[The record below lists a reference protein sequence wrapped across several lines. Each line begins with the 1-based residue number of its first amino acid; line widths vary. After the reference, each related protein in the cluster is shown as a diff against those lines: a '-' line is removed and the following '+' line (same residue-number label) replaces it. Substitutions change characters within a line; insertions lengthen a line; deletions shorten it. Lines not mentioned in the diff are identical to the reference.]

1 MNATS
6 NPSVLVMEDDTAIRA
21 TLIDILELNG
31 YCVIHATNGP
41 DGVAMAQ
48 QHRPDVILTDIA
60 MPGLNGFEVI
70 RILHADERTRSIP
83 VIIVS
88 ASVEPEKMRQGMD
101 LGAEDF
107 IVKPFTEDQVLQSIR
122 ARLEKKALLDE
133 LDAFAHTVAHDLKNP
148 IAVLSMRAQLLRKLW
163 DSADDAKLLQHIVEL
178 DKNTTR
184 LNNIVDE
191 LLLLAGVRQQTVTPQ
206 RVEMEAVVHESLG
219 RVENLIQQ
227 SRAQVEQ
234 PAAWPAALGYGPWI
248 AEVWSNYLSNAV
260 KYGGQPPNIRL
271 GADVLPE
278 RARVRFWV
286 QDNGPGLTAEQQAAL
301 FRPFA
306 RVTQTRVKGHGLG
319 LSIVRR
325 IAEKLGGSAGVESQP
340 GAGSRF
346 WFELTAAM
354 QQTGESED

>member
-1 MNATS
+1 MNSAS
-6 NPSVLVMEDDTAIRA
+6 NLRVLVMEDDTAIRA
-21 TLIDILELNG
+21 TLVDILELNG
-31 YCVIHATNGP
+31 YGVIQATNGP

-48 QHRPDVILTDIA
+48 RHHPDVILTDIS

-70 RILHADERTRSIP
+70 QTLHADEQTRSIP
-83 VIIVS
+83 IIIVS

-107 IVKPFTEDQVLQSIR
+107 IVKPFTEDQVLRSIR

-148 IAVLSMRAQLLRKLW
+148 IAVVSLRAQLLRTLW
-163 DSADDAKLLQHIVEL
+163 DSADDDALLKHVVEL

-191 LLLLAGVRQQTVTPQ
+191 LLLLAGVRRQTIRPQ
-206 RVEMEAVVHESLG
+206 RVEMEPVIQEALG
-219 RVENLIQQ
+219 RVEHLVQQ
-227 SRAQVEQ
+227 SCAQVEP
-234 PAAWPAALGYGPWI
+234 PATWPAALGHGPWI
-248 AEVWSNYLSNAV
+248 AEVWTNYLSNAV
-260 KYGGQPPNIRL
+260 KYGGQPPRIQL
-271 GADVLPE
+271 GADLVAE
-278 RARVRFWV
+278 RTRVRFWV
-286 QDNGPGLTAEQQAAL
+286 QDNGPGLTPEQQAAL
-301 FRPFA
+301 FQPFA
-306 RVTQTRVKGHGLG
+306 RVTETRVKGHGLG

-346 WFELTAAM
+346 WFELPAAK
-354 QQTGESED
+354 